1 MPDPGEIRAVTRG
14 AQRRQL
20 GALELRAEAEAAGKR
35 EVEGIGVPYGE
46 VVELWPGL
54 RESFAPGSVDA
65 DGALLFWRHIE
76 PIGRVLEQEHR
87 DNGWWHRS
95 RVSETLSGEE
105 ALTLARDGVVR
116 SFSVGFEPKE
126 WTETRDDD
134 GGITITHTKVK
145 VREVSLVP
153 IPAYENAQLAEVRQ
167 RNERTTEAMPPETMT
182 TEEALTDVRAQL
194 GEYGRKLE
202 LLAAGGASSSGAQHP
217 ALAFRTFGEYVKAA
231 AAGDERA
238 LELHKLATR
247 AITTPDVAV
256 PMDSW
261 VGNLAELMAAR
272 QPIARSFILR
282 DDLPAEGMGVEYWQ
296 LGDDTTAVAEQALE
310 GDDLAYGEL
319 GLTADRAPVRTF
331 GGWSQIS
338 RQAIERTPVAMLD
351 TVFSAL
357 ALKYARA
364 IELAVRAVFTAS
376 HTAALAGTAN
386 RVTMTAPYG
395 TADAG
400 AWLDLVLDLAELMD
414 DRGRE
419 LTGIKVSRDVFRA
432 LADVPATDR
441 LLVVRNAP
449 AGTNGGGTLDVSVPE
464 ADLYGI
470 SIELVPGWTGANAA
484 AYDRMAIRTQEAPGA
499 PLRLQD
505 DNVVNL
511 TRAFSVYGYAATY
524 LQVPGGL
531 VAVNTAGPAV

>member
-1 MPDPGEIRAVTRG
+1 MPNAAEAVTRATAG
-14 AQRRQL
+14 LQRRHL
-20 GALELRAEAEAAGKR
+20 TSRALEVRAEGAGKR
-35 EVEGIGVPYGE
+35 EVEGIGVPYAE
-46 VVELWPGL
+46 VTELWPGL
-54 RESFAPGSVDA
+54 RESFAPGSVEAED
-65 DGALLFWRHIE
+65 ALLFWRHTD
-76 PIGRVLEQEHR
+76 PIGRVLEQENR
-87 DNGWWHRS
+87 PEGWWHRS
-95 RVSETLSGEE
+95 RVSEVPEGDH

-134 GGITITHTKVK
+134 GGITITHTKVR

-153 IPAYENAQLAEVRQ
+153 IPAYESAQLAEVRQ
-167 RNERTTEAMPPETMT
+167 RHERTPEAMPPTMT
-182 TEEALTDVRAQL
+182 TEEALEDVRAQL

-202 LLAAGGASSSGAQHP
+202 TLAASGAAGGAAQHP

-261 VGNLAELMAAR
+261 VANLVELMTAR
-272 QPIARSFILR
+272 QPVARSFVLR
-282 DDLPAEGMGVEYWQ
+282 DDLPAEGMGVEFWRI
-296 LGDDTTAVAEQALE
+296 GDDTTAVAEQANE

-319 GLTADRAPVRTF
+319 TLGSDRAPVRTF
-331 GGWSQIS
+331 GGWSAIS

-386 RVTMTAPYG
+386 RVTMTAPFG

-400 AWLDLVLDLAELMD
+400 AWLDLVLDVAELFD

-524 LQVPGGL
+524 LQIPGGL
-531 VAVNTAGPAV
+531 VAVNTAGA